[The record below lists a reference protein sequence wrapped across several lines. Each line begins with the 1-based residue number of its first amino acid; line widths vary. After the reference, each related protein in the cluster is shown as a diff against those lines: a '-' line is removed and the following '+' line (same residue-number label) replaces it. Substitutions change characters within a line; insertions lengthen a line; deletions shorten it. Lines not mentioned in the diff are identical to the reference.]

1 MCAKNMYLLKSNS
14 QETILTKKKKK
25 NESIVFNLPINLCT
39 GFCGHFLI
47 IIHVVEPWRYY

>member
-14 QETILTKKKKK
+14 QETILTKKKK

>member
-25 NESIVFNLPINLCT
+25 KESIVFNLPINLCT